1 MNAATM
7 NYSKARTADRSI
19 GAILVDAGI
28 LSPQDAERI
37 LQMQKSEGL
46 RFGEAGI
53 RLGVLTEAD
62 VLYALS
68 LQFNYPFL
76 PTGPNKPVSDE
87 VVAAYRPFGV
97 EGDQIRALRSQLQMR
112 WFNAPGKRTALSV
125 VSTSRGD
132 GRSHLAANLA
142 VSFAQVGERTL
153 LIDAD
158 LRNPRQHELFR
169 LEGGAGLSS
178 LLAGRMHDRAV
189 SFIPGLPGLAVLPA
203 GPTPPNPAEL
213 LGTSSIDRLLEQS
226 MSTFDVVIIDTP
238 AFELGDDALLMAR
251 FTGAALAVARSHQ
264 TKSKL
269 FGNMIGALSDVGA
282 PTVGSVLVDV
292 PLSKKA
298 AKAYR
303 A

>member
-1 MNAATM
+1 M

-37 LQMQKSEGL
+37 LQVQKADGI

-53 RLGVLTEAD
+53 KLGVLTEAD
-62 VLYALS
+62 ILYALS

-158 LRNPRQHELFR
+158 LRHPRQHELFR
-169 LEGGAGLSS
+169 LERGAGLSS
-178 LLAGRMHDRAV
+178 LLAGRLQDRAV

-213 LGTSSIDRLLEQS
+213 LGNSAIDRILDQS
-226 MSTFDVVIIDTP
+226 MATFDVVIIDTP
-238 AFELGDDALLMAR
+238 AFELGDDALLMSR
-251 FTGAALAVARSHQ
+251 FAGAALGVARSHQ
-264 TKSKL
+264 TRAKL
-269 FGNMIGALSDVGA
+269 FGNMIGALSDVGV
-282 PTVGSVLVDV
+282 PTVGTVLVDV
-292 PLSKKA
+292 AKSSKKA
-298 AKAYR
+298 KKVGQA
-303 A
+303 